1 MFVLGDL
8 NAKSNSWHAND
19 SKNIEGSNIEILT
32 ASFG

>member
-8 NAKSNSWHAND
+8 NAKSNSWHAKE
-19 SKNIEGSNIEILT
+19 SKSIEGSNIDIST